1 MTMKRI
7 LLFITLATCSLTANA
22 QLLWKISGNGL
33 ERPSYVFGTH
43 HMASEAICDSIRGF
57 EDAFASVEQ
66 VIGEVETE
74 LMNDPATTTRMMP
87 YMMMPEGVKLTSLF
101 TPKEVILIN
110 GFIKPRLGF
119 TLKDLNAMKP
129 AFLSNMINLAL
140 STEHFPEFEN
150 QEAIDSYLQTR
161 AKKYGKRVGGLETVE
176 FQMDMLFNEDLETQ
190 ADDLV
195 DLVKNGDKAMKATGK
210 LAQIY
215 MTQDMKKINRFM
227 HKSSDKEGIKKLL
240 DDRNMNWIVQM
251 KVIMPET
258 PTMFVVGAGHLPGKN
273 GVLKLLEN
281 EGYTV
286 EPIY

>member
-1 MTMKRI
+1 MKRI
-7 LLFITLATCSLTANA
+7 LLFITLAACSLTANA

-129 AFLSNMINLAL
+129 TFLSNMISLTL
-140 STEHFPEFEN
+140 SMEHFPEFEN
-150 QEAIDSYLQTR
+150 QEGIDSYLQSR

-215 MTQDMKKINRFM
+215 MTQNMKKINRFM
-227 HKSSDKEGIKKLL
+227 HKGSDKEDIKKLL

>member
-1 MTMKRI
+1 
-7 LLFITLATCSLTANA
+7 
-22 QLLWKISGNGL
+22 
-33 ERPSYVFGTH
+33 
-43 HMASEAICDSIRGF
+43 
-57 EDAFASVEQ
+57 
-66 VIGEVETE
+66 
-74 LMNDPATTTRMMP
+74 MNDPATMMQMMP

-119 TLKDLNAMKP
+119 TLKDLNTMKP
-129 AFLSNMINLAL
+129 AFLSNMITLAL

-161 AKKYGKRVGGLETVE
+161 AKKYGKSVGGLETVE

-227 HKSSDKEGIKKLL
+227 HKSSDKEEIKKLL

>member
-1 MTMKRI
+1 MKRI
-7 LLFITLATCSLTANA
+7 LLFITLAACSLTANA

-129 AFLSNMINLAL
+129 TFLSNMISLTL
-140 STEHFPEFEN
+140 SMEHFPEFEN
-150 QEAIDSYLQTR
+150 QEGIDSYLQSR

-215 MTQDMKKINRFM
+215 MTQNMKKINRFM
-227 HKSSDKEGIKKLL
+227 HKGSDKEDIKKML

>member
-1 MTMKRI
+1 MKRI
-7 LLFITLATCSLTANA
+7 LLLITLAACSLTANA

-87 YMMMPEGVKLTSLF
+87 YMMMPEGVKLTSLL

-129 AFLSNMINLAL
+129 AFLSNMITLTL
-140 STEHFPEFEN
+140 SAEHFPEFEN
-150 QEAIDSYLQTR
+150 QEGIDSYLQSR

-215 MTQDMKKINRFM
+215 MTQNMKKINRFM
-227 HKSSDKEGIKKLL
+227 HKGSDKEDIKKML

>member
-1 MTMKRI
+1 M
-7 LLFITLATCSLTANA
+7 FIVLAACSLTANA

-33 ERPSYVFGTH
+33 EKPSYVFGTH
-43 HMASEAICDSIRGF
+43 HMASTAICDSIRGF

-66 VIGEVETE
+66 VLGEVDVAI
-74 LMNDPATTTRMMP
+74 MNDPATTMQMMP
-87 YMMMPEGVKLTSLF
+87 YMMMPEGQTLTSLF
-101 TPKEVILIN
+101 TAKEVILIN
-110 GFIKPRLGF
+110 SFIKPKLGF
-119 TLKDLNAMKP
+119 TLKDLNTMKP
-129 AFLSNMINLAL
+129 AFLSNMITVLL
-140 STEHFPEFEN
+140 SMEHFPEYEN
-150 QEAIDSYLQTR
+150 EEGIDSHLQYR
-161 AKKYGKRVGGLETVE
+161 AKKHGKNVGGLETVE

-227 HKSSDKEGIKKLL
+227 HKSSDKEEIKKLL

-273 GVLKLLEN
+273 GVLSLLQK

-286 EPIY
+286 EAVK

>member
-1 MTMKRI
+1 MKRI
-7 LLFITLATCSLTANA
+7 LLFITLAACSLTANA

-110 GFIKPRLGF
+110 EFIKPRLGF

-129 AFLSNMINLAL
+129 TFLSNMISLTL
-140 STEHFPEFEN
+140 SMEHFPEFEN
-150 QEAIDSYLQTR
+150 QEGIDSYLQSR

-215 MTQDMKKINRFM
+215 MTQNMKKINRFM
-227 HKSSDKEGIKKLL
+227 HKGSDKEDIKKML

>member
-1 MTMKRI
+1 MKRI
-7 LLFITLATCSLTANA
+7 LLFITLAACSLTANA

-215 MTQDMKKINRFM
+215 MTQNMKKINRFM
-227 HKSSDKEGIKKLL
+227 HKGSDKEDIKKLL

-273 GVLKLLEN
+273 GVLQLLEN

>member
-1 MTMKRI
+1 MKRI
-7 LLFITLATCSLTANA
+7 LLFITLTACSLTANA

-129 AFLSNMINLAL
+129 TFLSNMITLTL
-140 STEHFPEFEN
+140 SMEHFPEFEN
-150 QEAIDSYLQTR
+150 QEGIDSYLQSR

-215 MTQDMKKINRFM
+215 MTQNMKKINRFM
-227 HKSSDKEGIKKLL
+227 HKGSDKEDIKKLL

-273 GVLKLLEN
+273 GVLQLLEN

>member
-1 MTMKRI
+1 MKRI
-7 LLFITLATCSLTANA
+7 LLFITLAACSLTANA

-129 AFLSNMINLAL
+129 TFLSNMITLTL
-140 STEHFPEFEN
+140 SMEHFPEFEN
-150 QEAIDSYLQTR
+150 QEGIDSYLQSR

-215 MTQDMKKINRFM
+215 MTQNMKKINRFM
-227 HKSSDKEGIKKLL
+227 HKGSDKEDIKKLL

-273 GVLKLLEN
+273 GVLQLLEN

>member
-1 MTMKRI
+1 MKRI
-7 LLFITLATCSLTANA
+7 LLFITLAACSLTANA

-129 AFLSNMINLAL
+129 AFLSNMITLVL

-150 QEAIDSYLQTR
+150 QEGIDSYLQSR

-215 MTQDMKKINRFM
+215 MTQNMKKINRFM
-227 HKSSDKEGIKKLL
+227 HKGSDKEDIKKLL

-273 GVLKLLEN
+273 GVLQLLEN

>member
-1 MTMKRI
+1 MKRI
-7 LLFITLATCSLTANA
+7 LLFITLAACSLTANA

-66 VIGEVETE
+66 LIGEVETE

-129 AFLSNMINLAL
+129 TFLSNMISLTL
-140 STEHFPEFEN
+140 SMEHFPEFEN
-150 QEAIDSYLQTR
+150 QEGIDSYLQSR

-215 MTQDMKKINRFM
+215 MTQNMKKINRFM
-227 HKSSDKEGIKKLL
+227 HKGSDKEDIKKLL

-251 KVIMPET
+251 KNIMPET
-258 PTMFVVGAGHLPGKN
+258 PTLFVVGAGHLPGKN

>member
-1 MTMKRI
+1 MKRI
-7 LLFITLATCSLTANA
+7 LLFITLAACSLTANA

-129 AFLSNMINLAL
+129 TFLSNMITLTL
-140 STEHFPEFEN
+140 SMEHFPEFEN
-150 QEAIDSYLQTR
+150 QEGIDSYLQSR

>member
-1 MTMKRI
+1 MKRI
-7 LLFITLATCSLTANA
+7 LLFITLAACSLTANA

-110 GFIKPRLGF
+110 EFIKPRLGF

-129 AFLSNMINLAL
+129 TFLSNMISLTL
-140 STEHFPEFEN
+140 SMEHFPEFEN
-150 QEAIDSYLQTR
+150 QEGIDSYLQSR

-215 MTQDMKKINRFM
+215 MTQNMKKINRFM
-227 HKSSDKEGIKKLL
+227 HKGSDKEDIKKLL

>member
-1 MTMKRI
+1 MKRI
-7 LLFITLATCSLTANA
+7 LLFITLAACSLTANA

-43 HMASEAICDSIRGF
+43 HMASRAICDSISGF
-57 EDAFASVEQ
+57 KDAFASVEQ

-74 LMNDPATTTRMMP
+74 LMNDPATMTQMMP
-87 YMMMPEGVKLTSLF
+87 YMMMPEGVKLTSLL

-129 AFLSNMINLAL
+129 AFLSNMITLTL
-140 STEHFPEFEN
+140 SAEHFPEFEN
-150 QEAIDSYLQTR
+150 QEGIDSYLQSR

>member
-1 MTMKRI
+1 MKRI
-7 LLFITLATCSLTANA
+7 LLFITLAACSLTANA

-129 AFLSNMINLAL
+129 TFLSNMITLTL
-140 STEHFPEFEN
+140 SMEHFPEFEN
-150 QEAIDSYLQTR
+150 QEGIDSYLQSR

-215 MTQDMKKINRFM
+215 MTQNMKKINRFM
-227 HKSSDKEGIKKLL
+227 HKGSDKEDIKKLL

>member
-1 MTMKRI
+1 MKRI
-7 LLFITLATCSLTANA
+7 LLLIILAACSLTANA

-129 AFLSNMINLAL
+129 TFLSNMITLTL
-140 STEHFPEFEN
+140 SMEHFPEFEN
-150 QEAIDSYLQTR
+150 QEGIDSYLQSR

-215 MTQDMKKINRFM
+215 MTQNMKKINRFM
-227 HKSSDKEGIKKLL
+227 HKGSDKEDIKKLL

-273 GVLKLLEN
+273 GVLQLLEN

>member
-1 MTMKRI
+1 MKRI
-7 LLFITLATCSLTANA
+7 LLFITLAACSLTANA

-129 AFLSNMINLAL
+129 TFLSNMITLTL
-140 STEHFPEFEN
+140 SMEHFPEFEN
-150 QEAIDSYLQTR
+150 QEGIDSYLQSR

-215 MTQDMKKINRFM
+215 MTQNMKKINRFM
-227 HKSSDKEGIKKLL
+227 HKGSDKEDIKKML

>member
-1 MTMKRI
+1 MKRI
-7 LLFITLATCSLTANA
+7 LLFITLAACSLTANA

-110 GFIKPRLGF
+110 EFIKPRLGF

-129 AFLSNMINLAL
+129 TFLSNMISLTL
-140 STEHFPEFEN
+140 SMEHFPEFEN
-150 QEAIDSYLQTR
+150 QEGIDSYLQSR

-215 MTQDMKKINRFM
+215 MTQNMKKINRFM
-227 HKSSDKEGIKKLL
+227 HKGSDKEDIKKLL

-273 GVLKLLEN
+273 GVLQLLEN

>member
-1 MTMKRI
+1 M
-7 LLFITLATCSLTANA
+7 FIVLAACSLTANA

-33 ERPSYVFGTH
+33 ENPSYVFGTH
-43 HMASEAICDSIRGF
+43 HMASTAICDSIRGF

-66 VIGEVETE
+66 VLGEVDVAI
-74 LMNDPATTTRMMP
+74 MNDPATTMQMMP
-87 YMMMPEGVKLTSLF
+87 YMMMPEGQTLTSLF
-101 TPKEVILIN
+101 TAKEVILIN
-110 GFIKPRLGF
+110 SFIKPKLGF
-119 TLKDLNAMKP
+119 TLKDLNTMKP
-129 AFLSNMINLAL
+129 AFLSNMITVLL
-140 STEHFPEFEN
+140 SMEHFPEFEN
-150 QEAIDSYLQTR
+150 EEGIDSHLQYR
-161 AKKYGKRVGGLETVE
+161 AKKHGKNVGGLETVE

-227 HKSSDKEGIKKLL
+227 HKSSDKEEIKKLL